1 MSFDSV
7 PIWAVFL
14 ATIGLVV
21 LSLEIGVRLG
31 KRRLHRG
38 GGKLEVSGAMIGATM
53 GLLAF
58 MLAFTFNGAAGR
70 HDARKALVI
79 EESNAI
85 EMTWL
90 RAGFLAEPYR
100 ASIRGLLRDYVDLRV
115 KAAGDQVELREA
127 IHQSEA
133 LHDKM
138 WAVALKVG
146 QENAGSI
153 TVGLF
158 IQSLNQVIDLHLK
171 RVTVGIRNRVPATIW
186 VTLYL
191 LMAVGMAMV
200 GAQVAQSGSRHFDIE
215 LALAI
220 SFSLVLFLIAD
231 LDRPQEGLIN
241 VSQQAM
247 SELQTKL
254 NAR

>member
-7 PIWAVFL
+7 PIWAVLL
-14 ATIGLVV
+14 ATIGLVF

-31 KRRLHRG
+31 KRRLLRG
-38 GGKLEVSGAMIGATM
+38 EGKLEVSGAMVGATM

-70 HDARKALVI
+70 HDARKTLVI
-79 EESNAI
+79 EEANAI

-100 ASIRGLLRDYVDLRV
+100 AEMRGLLRDYVDLRV
-115 KAAGDQVELREA
+115 KAAGGKVELPEA
-127 IHQSEA
+127 ILQSEA

-138 WAVALKVG
+138 WAVALEVG
-146 QENAGSI
+146 QKNAGSI
-153 TVGLF
+153 TAGLF
-158 IQSLNQVIDLHLK
+158 VQSLNQVIDLHLK

-191 LMAVGMAMV
+191 LIAVGMTMV
-200 GAQVAQSGSRHFDIE
+200 GVQVAQSGARHFEIE
-215 LALAI
+215 FALAI

-231 LDRPQEGLIN
+231 LDRPQEGFIN

-247 SELQTKL
+247 TDLQTKL
-254 NAR
+254 NR

>member
-1 MSFDSV
+1 MSFDGL
-7 PIWAVFL
+7 PIWVVL
-14 ATIGLVV
+14 LGTIGLVF
-21 LSLEIGVRLG
+21 LSLETCVRLG
-31 KRRLHRG
+31 KRRLSRG
-38 GGKLEVSGAMIGATM
+38 GGRLEVSGAMVGATM

-79 EESNAI
+79 EEANAI

-90 RAGFLAEPYR
+90 RAGFLPEPYR
-100 ASIRGLLRDYVDLRV
+100 ADIRALLRDYVGVRV
-115 KAAGDQVELREA
+115 KAAGGEMVMNEAALR
-127 IHQSEA
+127 SEA

-138 WAVALKVG
+138 WGVALEVG
-146 QENAGSI
+146 QKNTGSI

-158 IQSLNQVIDLHLK
+158 IQALNQVIDLHLK
-171 RVTVGIRNRVPATIW
+171 RVTVGLRNRVPPTIW
-186 VTLYL
+186 MTLYL
-191 LMAVGMAMV
+191 LMVAGMIML
-200 GAQVAQSGSRHFDIE
+200 GTQVAQSGTRHFAIE
-215 LALAI
+215 LALAF

-247 SELQTKL
+247 AELQTKL
-254 NAR
+254 GAR